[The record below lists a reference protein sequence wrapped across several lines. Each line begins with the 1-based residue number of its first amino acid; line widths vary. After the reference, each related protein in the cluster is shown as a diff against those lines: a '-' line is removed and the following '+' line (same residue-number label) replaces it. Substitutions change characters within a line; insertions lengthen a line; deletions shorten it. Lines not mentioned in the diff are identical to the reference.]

1 MLSFK
6 RPVVSYMIKITLFVL
21 SFIAATAL
29 IILLSSR
36 FACPLRSFPVFSG
49 KILREAIYTDNR
61 PNKRLYILV
70 DAGHGGED
78 GGACSDDG
86 VPEKDINLDIA
97 KKLSCFLSLSDYSP
111 VLIREDDRLMY
122 EPGQENRKKYYDLT
136 NRVEKA
142 KQYSPAIFVSI
153 HQNKFP
159 IRKYKGFQVYC
170 SKNNPQ
176 STILGTVM
184 QENVKLYL
192 QPENNRMIKTAD
204 KTIRVLDS
212 LTMPA
217 VLAECGFLSNEA
229 EARLLCTEEYRDKL
243 SYVIFA
249 SIVQYLDENN
259 KDGSL

>member
-1 MLSFK
+1 MLSKK
-6 RPVVSYMIKITLFVL
+6 RPIVSYMLKMVLFVL

-36 FACPLRSFPVFSG
+36 FACPLRSLPVFSCAE
-49 KILREAIYTDNR
+49 LYRSVRTEEADKTA
-61 PNKRLYILV
+61 LYIII

-78 GGACSDDG
+78 GGAVSDAG

-97 KKLSCFLSLSDYSP
+97 KRLSEFLSLSDYTP
-111 VLIREDDRLMY
+111 VLIRSDDRLMY
-122 EPGQENRKKYYDLT
+122 EAGQESRKKYYDLT

-176 STILGTVM
+176 SALLGTVM
-184 QENVKLYL
+184 QENAKRYL
-192 QPENNRMIKTAD
+192 QPDNNRMIKTAD

-212 LTMPA
+212 LSMPA

-229 EARLLCTEEYRDKL
+229 EAKLLCTEEYRGKL
-243 SYVIFA
+243 SYVLFA
-249 SIVQYLDENN
+249 SILQYLDEN
-259 KDGSL
+259 KDVSL